1 MKRQLTSVDHLKLC
15 ISSCVPHHPGSA
27 HRVSDFAWITLSGQI
42 MLAVRAYVCVCVCFY
57 MQCLLIHETNFLP
70 WHRRRAP

>member
-42 MLAVRAYVCVCVCFY
+42 MLAARAYVCVCVCV
-57 MQCLLIHETNFLP
+57 FLHAMLADTRNKLP
-70 WHRRRAP
+70 SLA